1 MLRTLGASLGFDR
14 NRITIRPSPESNQGV
29 KIMKNTNLAGLL
41 AAPLMIFML
50 GLPAHAADTSAPTT
64 CKDGTTSTATGR
76 GACSGHG
83 GVQKA
88 ATDKA
93 DAAAPAEPAPAPA
106 APAAPAASG
115 TPTTCKDG
123 TTSMATGRGACSG
136 HGGVQKPSKSKPAL
150 DAPTSAPATAAAP
163 AAAAPAAA
171 PAAAKSSTV
180 SKSAPTATASN
191 TDPTGATAKCKDGTY
206 SKSQHHSGTCSHHG
220 GVAEWLTAQ

>member
-1 MLRTLGASLGFDR
+1 
-14 NRITIRPSPESNQGV
+14 
-29 KIMKNTNLAGLL
+29 MKNTTLVGFLAV
-41 AAPLMIFML
+41 PLMTFML
-50 GLPAHAADTSAPTT
+50 GLPALAADSGAPTT

-88 ATDKA
+88 ATTK
-93 DAAAPAEPAPAPA
+93 AAPAAPAAAEPA

-115 TPTTCKDG
+115 APSTCKDG

-136 HGGVQKPSKSKPAL
+136 HGGVQKATKGKPAS
-150 DAPTSAPATAAAP
+150 DAPA

-171 PAAAKSSTV
+171 TAPAAAPTAPAAAKSPA
-180 SKSAPTATASN
+180 SKSAPTAAASN

-206 SKSQHHSGTCSHHG
+206 SKSQHHSGTCSSHG